1 MRDMEEGRAA
11 LAPGLYVVA
20 TPIGNLGDITQRAL
34 VVLRSADIVAAEDTR
49 VTRGL
54 FAHFA
59 IGTRLTALHAHN
71 ERSAAEQVLRWL
83 GEGKRVA
90 LVTDAGT
97 PAVSDPGALLVAL
110 VREAGFAVY
119 PIPGASA
126 LTAAMSASGI
136 EADGFVFAGFLPV
149 KGRDRKDKLA
159 ALAAGPWAIVLY
171 ESPHRVVDTLADLAA
186 TLGERHVVIAREIT
200 KKFETIT
207 RLPLAQASAWVG
219 SEPDRQR
226 GEFVLVIEG
235 RAVAEAGPDPKVVL
249 ALLLEEMPVKTA
261 AALAAKLT
269 GRAKNELYALALE
282 LKGKR

>member
-1 MRDMEEGRAA
+1 MRDMEEARAA

-34 VVLRSADIVAAEDTR
+34 AVLRSADVVAAEDTR

-83 GEGKRVA
+83 EEGKRVA

-97 PAVSDPGALLVAL
+97 PAVSDPGALLVAR
-110 VREAGFAVY
+110 VREAGFAVF

-126 LTAAMSASGI
+126 LTAALSASGI

-149 KGRDRKDKLA
+149 KGRERKDKLA

-171 ESPHRVVDTLADLAA
+171 ESPHRVIDTLADLAA
-186 TLGERHVVIAREIT
+186 ALGDRHVVVAREIT

-207 RLPLAQASAWVG
+207 RLPLAEASAWAAAD
-219 SEPDRQR
+219 PDRQR

-235 RAVAEAGPDPKVVL
+235 RAVAATGPDPRAVL
-249 ALLLEEMPVKTA
+249 ELLLKEVPVKTA

-269 GRAKNELYALALE
+269 GRSKNELYALALE
-282 LKGKR
+282 LKGKT